1 MKKLSTIL
9 TLALLMLGAAAGAQD
24 LTASA
29 QDIHFLGEDGDIQRG
44 VRCATE
50 SLSDAERARVRADV
64 QGWLDTNAHQSM
76 GTTQIPVA
84 FHVVYKQRRGVVE
97 GDVPQSQVED
107 QIDVLNAAFAGTGFS
122 FYLASLDYTKNNK
135 WFNKC
140 YSTNQ
145 ERRMKQAL
153 AIDPAHNLNIYT
165 CKPAGGILGYA
176 YLPST
181 FPEDDYRHGTVL
193 LYSSLPGGSA
203 APYNLGDTGTHE
215 VGHYLGLEHTFNGG
229 CAPANPP
236 ACYTSGDLI
245 CDTNSEAGPTFSPCF
260 VGAKSTCGSVDPS
273 DNYMNYSDD
282 LCMEQF
288 TPEQAKRLR
297 CTLEHYRP
305 NLYNIVG
312 GYDHTVTPGQAG
324 VLNTWKVTGATPG
337 ETNHF
342 IYGTQPGSRPVPGCP
357 GQTVGIGGLRI
368 LATPVADA
376 NGEATFSLFV
386 PASLAGST
394 FLFQAVELTSC
405 SVSQLLT
412 VTF

>member
-64 QGWLDTNAHQSM
+64 QGWLDTNGHQSM

-84 FHVVYKQRRGVVE
+84 FHVVYSQKRGVVE
-97 GDVPQSQVED
+97 GDVPQSQVNA

-135 WFNKC
+135 WFTGC
-140 YSTNQ
+140 YSAGQ
-145 ERRMKQAL
+145 ERRMKQNL

-165 CKPAGGILGYA
+165 CKPSGGILGYA

-215 VGHYLGLEHTFNGG
+215 VGHYLGLEHTFQGG
-229 CAPANPP
+229 CNAPGDSVADTPYEASP
-236 ACYTSGDLI
+236 AYGCPVGRDTCASAGLDPIFNFMDYTDDDCMDEFTSGQASRMMAQTALY
-245 CDTNSEAGPTFSPCF
+245 
-260 VGAKSTCGSVDPS
+260 KPS
-273 DNYMNYSDD
+273 LGN
-282 LCMEQF
+282 
-288 TPEQAKRLR
+288 
-297 CTLEHYRP
+297 
-305 NLYNIVG
+305 
-312 GYDHTVTPGQAG
+312 
-324 VLNTWKVTGATPG
+324 
-337 ETNHF
+337 
-342 IYGTQPGSRPVPGCP
+342 
-357 GQTVGIGGLRI
+357 
-368 LATPVADA
+368 
-376 NGEATFSLFV
+376 
-386 PASLAGST
+386 
-394 FLFQAVELTSC
+394 
-405 SVSQLLT
+405 
-412 VTF
+412 